1 MAQRTQPAQRR
12 RRERPDERT
21 VAPRQFRKGR
31 ARCGRFELV
40 VEGAAAAQHAVEDV
54 GRDTAGGE
62 TRHIVGGALRA
73 SHRVA
78 AASLHGISS
87 HGSRGASERRRPK
100 TCGAGR
106 PAPSDC
112 VCRPTRKRQN
122 PPPVAR
128 PPTLPLSGIRRRRR
142 PSGRSRKRTPAAPSA
157 TTSRRA
163 PSRGKSTGAAA
174 SIQLVTAIGKSTD
187 SPRISSALP

>member
-1 MAQRTQPAQRR
+1 MSARDERAVALGEFRKAPGALRPLRTRR
-12 RRERPDERT
+12 RGRGGGAARRRGRRPRYG
-21 VAPRQFRKGR
+21 GR
-31 ARCGRFELV
+31 RNPAHRGR
-40 VEGAAAAQHAVEDV
+40 GAAAESW
-54 GRDTAGGE
+54 
-62 TRHIVGGALRA
+62 I
-73 SHRVA
+73 A
-78 AASLHGISS
+78 AASLHGISL
-87 HGSRGASERRRPK
+87 HGSRAASERRPPK
-100 TCGAGR
+100 TCGALR

-112 VCRPTRKRQN
+112 VCRSTRKCQN
-122 PPPVAR
+122 LPPVAR

-187 SPRISSALP
+187 SPQISSASP